1 MKPND
6 TESYIQQ
13 SPEYAQ
19 PILEKIREWVQ
30 LACPEAKEQLKWS
43 FPHFTYKGSS
53 LCYMA
58 AFKHHC
64 AFGFWLAEYMQD
76 PTGIFNLNP
85 KENAMGNFGKIK
97 SLDDLPP
104 QQHIIHYVYEAM
116 ELIEMGVKIQKPNPP
131 KDSSPLVLHDEFKS
145 ALDMHDTA
153 KSQFE
158 QMTASCQKE
167 YAQWIAEA
175 KRPETRKKRIENAIA
190 WISLG
195 KRRDWK
201 YEK

>member
-1 MKPND
+1 
-6 TESYIQQ
+6 
-13 SPEYAQ
+13 
-19 PILEKIREWVQ
+19 
-30 LACPEAKEQLKWS
+30 
-43 FPHFTYKGSS
+43 
-53 LCYMA
+53 
-58 AFKHHC
+58 
-64 AFGFWLAEYMQD
+64 
-76 PTGIFNLNP
+76 
-85 KENAMGNFGKIK
+85 
-97 SLDDLPP
+97 
-104 QQHIIHYVYEAM
+104 
-116 ELIEMGVKIQKPNPP
+116 
-131 KDSSPLVLHDEFKS
+131 
-145 ALDMHDTA
+145 MHDTA